1 MIKSAI
7 LASAICFAF
16 VVPASAQQTV
26 TCDQASLTKM
36 RTDIDAITDPAKKAK
51 AMESW
56 TAADTAFK
64 ANNLNECN
72 ARIGDASTTIGV
84 TGSTGTTGSS
94 TGTTTTTQ

>member
-26 TCDQASLTKM
+26 TCDQAALTKM
-36 RTDIDAITDPAKKAK
+36 RTDIDAITDPAKKAQ
-51 AMESW
+51 AMQSW

-64 ANNLNECN
+64 ANNLAECN
-72 ARIGDASTTIGV
+72 ARIGDASTSMGV
-84 TGSTGTTGSS
+84 TGSTTGSGS